1 MTGLESLDIDY
12 YAQMN
17 RFYSITPYSKIF
29 FSLSALIIL
38 IAIPS
43 LAASLVCFLVFT
55 FLILFSKTPRKLYFL
70 ILIEIF
76 LFAALNLAIFS
87 FFLGREILLEISNFL
102 YIYRDGLMLGLLL
115 FLRMLAG
122 FSCLYFLISTTP
134 STQLFTALRKIGIP
148 EVFVEVMALIYR
160 YIFLIF
166 EDTGRMILALKS
178 RTDFTFKKLGR
189 LVANAFIRSFEKQE
203 RIWISMASRCYD
215 GKYPELKIEN
225 SKINELIPIILFDL
239 ILIILAIVI

>member
-17 RFYSITPYSKIF
+17 RFHSISPYSKIF
-29 FSLSALIIL
+29 LSLSALIIL
-38 IAIPS
+38 IVIPS
-43 LAASLVCFLVFT
+43 LAISLVCFSVFT
-55 FLILFSKTPRKLYFL
+55 FLILFSKTSRKLYFL
-70 ILIEIF
+70 ILIEIL
-76 LFAALNLAIFS
+76 LFATFNLAIFS
-87 FFLGREILLEISNFL
+87 FFLGREILLEISDFL

-134 STQLFTALRKIGIP
+134 STQLFSALRKIGIP

-166 EDTGRMILALKS
+166 EDIARMLLALKS
-178 RTDFTFKKLGR
+178 RADFTFKKLGR
-189 LVANAFIRSFEKQE
+189 LTANAFIRSFDRQE
-203 RIWISMASRCYD
+203 RMWISMLSRCYD
-215 GKYPELKIEN
+215 GKYPEFKIE
-225 SKINELIPIILFDL
+225 SVKINELIPIVLFDL
-239 ILIILAIVI
+239 VLIFLAVVI